1 MSLFPKLHR
10 PMKKIS
16 RRNMERIVYV
26 LLIIVLVI
34 FGMFKDSGAA
44 EVLIQ
49 AVKDA
54 FSILI
59 Q

>member
-1 MSLFPKLHR
+1 MKPKL
-10 PMKKIS
+10 S
-16 RRNMERIVYV
+16 RQSAERITYIV
-26 LLIIVLVI
+26 LIIILVLYGI
-34 FGMFKDSGAA
+34 FKDSGGAD
-44 EVLIQ
+44 VLIR

>member
-1 MSLFPKLHR
+1 MLLFLKRRR

-16 RRNMERIVYV
+16 RRTMERMIYI
-26 LLIIVLVI
+26 LLIVMLVI
-34 FGMFKDSGAA
+34 FGIFKDSGAA
-44 EVLIQ
+44 EVLIR

>member
-1 MSLFPKLHR
+1 MLLFLKPHR
-10 PMKKIS
+10 TMKKIS
-16 RRNMERIVYV
+16 RRNMERMVYIA
-26 LLIIVLVI
+26 LIIVLVI
-34 FGMFKDSGAA
+34 FGVFKDSGAA
-44 EVLIQ
+44 EVLIR

>member
-1 MSLFPKLHR
+1 
-10 PMKKIS
+10 MKKIS
-16 RRNMERIVYV
+16 RQDKERMVYMVLIV
-26 LLIIVLVI
+26 VLVI
-34 FGMFKDSGAA
+34 FGIFKDSDAA
-44 EVLIQ
+44 EVLIR

>member
-1 MSLFPKLHR
+1 MLLFLKPR
-10 PMKKIS
+10 RSMKKIS
-16 RRNMERIVYV
+16 RPNKERIVYIV
-26 LLIIVLVI
+26 LIVVLVI
-34 FGMFKDSGAA
+34 FGIFKDSGAA
-44 EVLIQ
+44 EVLIR

>member
-34 FGMFKDSGAA
+34 FGMFKDSGVA
-44 EVLIQ
+44 EVLIR

>member
-1 MSLFPKLHR
+1 MLLSLKRRR

-16 RRNMERIVYV
+16 RRTMERMIYI
-26 LLIIVLVI
+26 LLIVMLVI
-34 FGMFKDSGAA
+34 FGIFKDSGVA
-44 EVLIQ
+44 EVLIR

>member
-1 MSLFPKLHR
+1 
-10 PMKKIS
+10 MKKIS
-16 RRNMERIVYV
+16 SRNMERIIYIA
-26 LLIIVLVI
+26 LIIILVI
-34 FGMFKDSGAA
+34 FGIFKDSAGG
-44 EVLIQ
+44 EMLIR

>member
-1 MSLFPKLHR
+1 MSLFPKHHR

-26 LLIIVLVI
+26 LLIVVLVI
-34 FGMFKDSGAA
+34 FGIFKDSGAA
-44 EVLIQ
+44 EVLIR

>member
-1 MSLFPKLHR
+1 
-10 PMKKIS
+10 MKKIS
-16 RRNMERIVYV
+16 RRNMERIIYIA
-26 LLIIVLVI
+26 LILVI
-34 FGMFKDSGAA
+34 FGIFKDSAGA
-44 EVLIQ
+44 EMLIR

>member
-1 MSLFPKLHR
+1 
-10 PMKKIS
+10 MKKIS
-16 RRNMERIVYV
+16 RQNKERMVYIV
-26 LLIIVLVI
+26 LIVVLVI
-34 FGMFKDSGAA
+34 FGIFKDSGAA
-44 EVLIQ
+44 AVLIR

>member
-1 MSLFPKLHR
+1 
-10 PMKKIS
+10 MKPKIS
-16 RRNMERIVYV
+16 RRSAERITYIV
-26 LLIIVLVI
+26 LIIILVLYGI
-34 FGMFKDSGAA
+34 FKDSTAA
-44 EVLIQ
+44 ELLLR

>member
-1 MSLFPKLHR
+1 
-10 PMKKIS
+10 MKKIS
-16 RRNMERIVYV
+16 RRTVERMIYI
-26 LLIIVLVI
+26 LLIIALVI
-34 FGMFKDSGAA
+34 FGIFKNSGAA
-44 EVLIQ
+44 EVLIR

>member
-1 MSLFPKLHR
+1 
-10 PMKKIS
+10 MKKIS
-16 RRNMERIVYV
+16 RRNMERIVYI
-26 LLIIVLVI
+26 LLIVVLVI
-34 FGMFKDSGAA
+34 FGILKDSGAA
-44 EVLIQ
+44 EVLIR

>member
-1 MSLFPKLHR
+1 
-10 PMKKIS
+10 
-16 RRNMERIVYV
+16 MERMIYI
-26 LLIIVLVI
+26 LLIVMLVI
-34 FGMFKDSGAA
+34 FGIFKDSGVA
-44 EVLIQ
+44 EVLIR